1 MSELTI
7 SAAACTWLQQNGGV
21 LTVRLSVRHGCCGGS
36 AAVPVAEARRPD
48 DERQFLKADVGGV
61 KTLIAPEL
69 RDVPLSIDIDGVRG
83 LCRLSV
89 QGPVLPL
96 R

>member
-1 MSELTI
+1 MSEVTI
-7 SAAACTWLQQNGGV
+7 SAAARAWLRENGGV

-48 DERQFLKADVGGV
+48 DAELFLEEDIAGV
-61 KTLIAPEL
+61 KTMIAPEL
-69 RDVPLSIDIDGVRG
+69 RDIPLSIDIDGVGGWR
-83 LCRLSV
+83 RLSV
-89 QGPVLPL
+89 QGPVQPL